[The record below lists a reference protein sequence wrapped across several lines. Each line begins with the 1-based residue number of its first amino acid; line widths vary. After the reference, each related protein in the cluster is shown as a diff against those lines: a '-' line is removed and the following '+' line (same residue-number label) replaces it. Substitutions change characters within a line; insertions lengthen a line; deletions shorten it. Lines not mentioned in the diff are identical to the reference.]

1 MPINYYCGIS
11 MNSSNIDLNK
21 NQLIEPVI
29 ETGANLP
36 ATGSSVEGQ
45 MFFRNATGDKTM
57 YFFNGTAWVE
67 MDGSGSGV
75 EKIQATN
82 GTFVEF
88 NSGTNL
94 VDATGNVDFGT
105 FDLAATG
112 TPSGTTFLRGD
123 NTWAT
128 PAGAYTSWTLA
139 GNTGTAFD
147 IIDGATASF
156 AATSGSGINT
166 TVSNPTGTVGLLAIA
181 MDINNLTTATA
192 VKTDFLAFSDES
204 ETGDPTRK
212 MAIQDVLAIGGFLTG
227 VVAGDGLIETNGT
240 TTNPTISVD
249 YAGADNIILSAAA
262 AVTPVG
268 ADTIMINDATDDD
281 VKQALISSLP
291 FDSYDS
297 WTLAGDTGTNQTIS
311 STNTASFL
319 GYAQDDALAGIATVT
334 SATDTL
340 KIGLDLSKIQTISA
354 LDDPDTDF
362 IVYYD
367 SNNLINQKIL
377 VSDIHLNEF
386 GDATSTI
393 DMGGN
398 KILDV
403 ADPTLAQD
411 AATKAYVDG
420 LVTGGLQFKGT
431 FNAATGAIVSGSSSG
446 SSLYQVTG
454 GGAFD
459 PSGGRVKVE
468 VGDYYVVATAGNFY
482 GNGGTGSCSTTQSLD
497 IGDSVIAVLD
507 AAVNTSNCAD
517 WSIVQSDEGVTDL
530 SANFGTFVTG
540 TDKTNAVGSVDLGA
554 IDLLDNGVGSPS
566 SSTFYRGDGNWVT
579 PSNTQNPFQTIAGSG
594 SDNTDSG
601 ITLSNSGGTVK
612 ILGAGS
618 ITAAQSGNTITL
630 TGVDSTPVDSVSV
643 SAASNGLLIT
653 PTTGNVK
660 VDIDINSMTDGNA
673 DVIATDFLMFND
685 VSASKNLRCRVSDIN
700 ALGPQGIVTSI
711 SASTAD
717 SQLGVIVTD
726 GGTATPEIGFSIN
739 SLTALGAV
747 PATGDTLP
755 IYDLTGTIQR
765 KVTVQNLTNAHQAAN
780 TYKQT
785 LTGFTTGT
793 TIATNAVKHDLGSYD
808 VMVQLYDETT
818 KETIHACVDRIS
830 TDLVSVTGNAYPSGD
845 ITVLVSKIG

>member
-36 ATGSSVEGQ
+36 TAGSSVEGQ

-75 EKIQATN
+75 ESFKATD
-82 GTFVEF
+82 GTYIDYSPNTATTGAVTLTGDL
-88 NSGTNL
+88 S
-94 VDATGNVDFGT
+94 ATG
-105 FDLAATG
+105 LTG
-112 TPSGTTFLRGD
+112 TGDTQFLRGD

-128 PAGAYTSWTLA
+128 PSGSYTSWKLA

-147 IIDGATASF
+147 IVDGATASF
-156 AATSGSGINT
+156 SASSGSGINT

-181 MDINNLTTATA
+181 MDINNLTTAVA

-204 ETGDPTRK
+204 ATGDPTRK
-212 MAIQDVLAIGGFLTG
+212 
-227 VVAGDGLIETNGT
+227 VAASTPAVN
-240 TTNPTISVD
+240 VD
-249 YAGADNIILSAAA
+249 YAGADNVILSAAA

-268 ADTIMINDATDDD
+268 ADTIIINDASDDD

-291 FDSYDS
+291 FDSYGSWKLKGDS
-297 WTLAGDTGTNQTIS
+297 GTDQVIS

-319 GYAQDDALAGIATVT
+319 GYAQDDALAGIATVA
-334 SATDTL
+334 SATDSL
-340 KIGLDLSKIQTISA
+340 KIGLDLSKIETITA
-354 LDDPDTDF
+354 LTDVDNDQVIF
-362 IVYYD
+362 YD
-367 SNNLINQKIL
+367 SISGLNQKIA
-377 VSDIHLNEF
+377 VSGIHLNEL
-386 GDATSTI
+386 GDAESTI
-393 DMGGN
+393 DMGGF

-431 FNAATGAIVSGSSSG
+431 FNAATGAIVSGGSSG

-454 GGAFD
+454 AGAFD

-579 PSNTQNPFQTIAGSG
+579 PPNTQNPFQTISGSG

-601 ITLSNSGGTVK
+601 ITLSDSGGTVK

-660 VDIDINSMTDGNA
+660 VDIDINSMADGNA
-673 DVIATDFLMFND
+673 AVIASDFLMFND

-739 SLTALGAV
+739 SLTALGDV

-755 IYDLTGTIQR
+755 IYDLTGTIQK
-765 KVTVQNLTNAHQAAN
+765 KVTVQNLINAHQAAN

-793 TIATNAVKHDLGSYD
+793 TVATNAVKHDLGSYD

-830 TDLVSVTGNAYPSGD
+830 TDLVSVTGNAYPSGE

>member
-75 EKIQATN
+75 ESFKATD
-82 GTFVEF
+82 GTYIDYSPNTATTGAVTLTGDL
-88 NSGTNL
+88 S
-94 VDATGNVDFGT
+94 ATG
-105 FDLAATG
+105 LTG
-112 TPSGTTFLRGD
+112 TGDTQFLRGD

-128 PAGAYTSWTLA
+128 PSGSYTSWKLA

-147 IIDGATASF
+147 IVDGATASF
-156 AATSGSGINT
+156 SASSGSGINT

-181 MDINNLTTATA
+181 MDINNLTTAVA

-204 ETGDPTRK
+204 ATGDPTRK
-212 MAIQDVLAIGGFLTG
+212 VTISDVLALGGF
-227 VVAGDGLIETNGT
+227 VDAVSAGDGIVLTGT
-240 TTNPTISVD
+240 ASTPAVNVD
-249 YAGADNIILSAAA
+249 YAGADNVILSAAA

-268 ADTIMINDATDDD
+268 ADTIIINDASDDD

-291 FDSYDS
+291 FDSYGSWKLKGDS
-297 WTLAGDTGTNQTIS
+297 GTDQVIS

-319 GYAQDDALAGIATVT
+319 GYAQDDALAGIATVA
-334 SATDTL
+334 SATDSL

-367 SNNLINQKIL
+367 SNNSINQKIL

-431 FNAATGAIVSGSSSG
+431 FNAATGAIVSGGSSG

-454 GGAFD
+454 AGAFD

-579 PSNTQNPFQTIAGSG
+579 PSNTQNPFQTISGSG

-601 ITLSNSGGTVK
+601 ISLSNSGGTVK

-630 TGVDSTPVDSVSV
+630 TGVDSTPVDSVAV

-653 PTTGNVK
+653 PTTGDVK
-660 VDIDINSMTDGNA
+660 VNIDIASMVDGNSSVA
-673 DVIATDFLMFND
+673 VSDNLMFND
-685 VSASKNLRCRVSDIN
+685 TSASKNLRCRVSDIL
-700 ALGPQGIVTSI
+700 ALGTQGTVTSI

-726 GGTATPEIGFSIN
+726 GGTATPEIGFSVN
-739 SLTALGAV
+739 SLTALSAV
-747 PATGDTLP
+747 PDTGDTLP
-755 IYDLTGTIQR
+755 IYDISGSIQKKVTIQ
-765 KVTVQNLTNAHQAAN
+765 NLINAHQAAN

-793 TIATNAVKHDLGSYD
+793 TVATNAVKHDLGSYD

-830 TDLVSVTGNAYPSGD
+830 TDLVSVTGNAYPSGE

>member
-36 ATGSSVEGQ
+36 AAGSSVEGQ

-75 EKIQATN
+75 ESFTNVN
-82 GTFVEF
+82 GTFI
-88 NSGTNL
+88 S
-94 VDATGNVDFGT
+94 ATTVNT
-105 FDLAATG
+105 AATG
-112 TPSGTTFLRGD
+112 AVTMGTIDLSASGTPDNTKFLRGD

-128 PAGAYTSWTLA
+128 PSGSYTSWSLEA
-139 GNTGTAFD
+139 DTGTAVD
-147 IIDGATASF
+147 ITDGLRVDFTGGIGID
-156 AATSGSGINT
+156 T
-166 TVSNPTGTVGLLAIA
+166 TVASATPNTLTIDL
-181 MDINNLTTATA
+181 DINKLTTATA
-192 VKTDFLAFSDES
+192 VKTDFIAFSDES
-204 ETGDPTRK
+204 VTGAPTRK
-212 MAIQDVLAIGGFLTG
+212 ITIEDMLAIPGFLANIT
-227 VVAGDGLIETNGT
+227 AGDGLIKTGAAT
-240 TTNPTISVD
+240 TPTISVD
-249 YAGADNIILSAAA
+249 YVGTDNVILSAAA

-268 ADTIMINDATDDD
+268 ADTIIINDAGDGD
-281 VKQALISSLP
+281 VKQALISNLP
-291 FDSYDS
+291 FDNFTS
-297 WTLAGDTGTNQTIS
+297 WTLAGTTGTNQTIS
-311 STNTASFL
+311 SGNTVTFQ
-319 GYAQDDALAGIATVT
+319 GYATDDALAGISTVG
-334 SATDTL
+334 SNTDVL
-340 KIGLDLSKIQTISA
+340 KIGFDPSKIESVVV
-354 LDDPDTDF
+354 LDDPDTDE
-362 IVYYD
+362 IVYFD
-367 SNNLINQKIL
+367 SNAAKNQRIAI
-377 VSDIHLNEF
+377 SNIHLNEL
-386 GDATSTI
+386 GDAESTI

-420 LVTGGLQFKGT
+420 LVSGGLQFKGT
-431 FNAATGAIVSGSSSG
+431 FNAATGAIVSGGSSG

-454 GGAFD
+454 AGAFD

-517 WSIVQSDEGVTDL
+517 WSIVQSDEGVTDM

-540 TDKTNAVGSVDLGA
+540 NDKTNAVGSVDLGA
-554 IDLLDNGVGSPS
+554 IDLLDNGVGTPS
-566 SSTFYRGDGNWVT
+566 SSTFYRGDGNWIT
-579 PSNTQNPFQTIAGSG
+579 PTNTQNPFQTISGTG

-601 ITLSNSGGTVK
+601 VLLSNSGGTVK

-618 ITAAQSGNTITL
+618 VTASQSGNTITL

-653 PTTGNVK
+653 PTTGDVK
-660 VDIDINSMTDGNA
+660 VDIDINGMTDGNA
-673 DVIATDFLMFND
+673 AVGASDFLMFYD

-700 ALGPQGIVTSI
+700 ALGPQGVVTSI
-711 SASTAD
+711 SASTVD

-739 SLTALGAV
+739 SLTALGAT

-755 IYDLTGTIQR
+755 IYDLTGTIQK

-785 LTGFTTGT
+785 LTAFTTGT
-793 TIATNAVKHDLGSYD
+793 TVADNAVKHDFGTFD
-808 VMVQLYDETT
+808 VMVQLYQEDT

-830 TDLVSVTGNAYPSGD
+830 VDLVSVTGNSYPSGN
-845 ITVLVSKIG
+845 ITVLVQKIG